1 MKKLLSGLI
10 IAFPFFTFSQNFN
23 GVWTDSSSTDF
34 SNCTAVFSVKKDSVF
49 MTHYLEFKGNPFVE
63 YGAGIVNG
71 NQIQYTVYVTVQVPG
86 WNSKK
91 GYHILTVS
99 EDGKTLR
106 GTYEDDSGNKGNLVF
121 KRKYPVQN

>member
-1 MKKLLSGLI
+1 
-10 IAFPFFTFSQNFN
+10 
-23 GVWTDSSSTDF
+23 
-34 SNCTAVFSVKKDSVF
+34 